1 MCHALFLKR
10 FRIAII
16 YVTLHMRW
24 NREIEETLQL
34 LANQVAKSGSQGP
47 LIMCARC
54 GNVNMDS
61 EGLPSRKVVDVT
73 KAARVKHL
81 LIFLG
86 RQRRVKE
93 DSHGSLNNCRIEE
106 VLSCCME

>member
-1 MCHALFLKR
+1 
-10 FRIAII
+10 
-16 YVTLHMRW
+16 MRW
-24 NREIEETLQL
+24 NRGIEETFQL
-34 LANQVAKSGSQGP
+34 LANQVAKSGP
-47 LIMCARC
+47 LRICARC
-54 GNVNMDS
+54 GNINMDS
-61 EGLPSRKVVDVT
+61 EGMPSRKVVDVT

-106 VLSCCME
+106 VLPCCME